1 VGRRAVYIGSFDPVT
16 NGHLS
21 VIDTALRVF
30 DELYVAVACNIEKK
44 PIFTAD
50 ERVSLIKKAVG
61 SKKNVHIGSF
71 DGLAV
76 DYAKNNKASVL
87 IRSLRAV
94 SDFEQEF
101 QMALANRRLAK
112 TIETVFL
119 MPSEDYFFIS
129 SRLIKE
135 IVKLGGSVKDF
146 VPPHVEDVLRKKLL

>member
-1 VGRRAVYIGSFDPVT
+1 
-16 NGHLS
+16 
-21 VIDTALRVF
+21 
-30 DELYVAVACNIEKK
+30 
-44 PIFTAD
+44 
-50 ERVSLIKKAVG
+50 
-61 SKKNVHIGSF
+61 
-71 DGLAV
+71 
-76 DYAKNNKASVL
+76 
-87 IRSLRAV
+87 V